1 MNIYCGNNA
10 HHPDLVNGIRTLG
23 TRHQCLR
30 KGIQNGESLPVDP
43 SFLLPYQ
50 PINPEKK
57 YCGDRQ
63 AIPDGYDR
71 MGGLYECY
79 LSGVGVGKK
88 KKAIKSTKSAKKSK
102 KSKKSKKKSKK
113 KCKCLKKN
121 GEGCRYPSKSP
132 TRYCGIHKDCKR
144 HK

>member
-88 KKAIKSTKSAKKSK
+88 KKAIKSTKSAKKRK
-102 KSKKSKKKSKK
+102 KSKKSKKKSEKK
-113 KCKCLKKN
+113 MVQQ
-121 GEGCRYPSKSP
+121 
-132 TRYCGIHKDCKR
+132 
-144 HK
+144 

>member
-10 HHPDLVNGIRTLG
+10 NHPDLVNGRRSLG

-30 KGIQNGESLPVDP
+30 KGIQNGESMPLDP

-57 YCGDRQ
+57 YCGDL
-63 AIPDGYDR
+63 ASLPDGYDR

-88 KKAIKSTKSAKKSK
+88 KTAMKSK
-102 KSKKSKKKSKK
+102 KKSKKSKK

-132 TRYCGIHKDCKR
+132 TRYCGVHKNCKR

>member
-10 HHPDLVNGIRTLG
+10 HHPDLVNGIRSLG
-23 TRHQCLR
+23 TRNQCLR
-30 KGIQNGESLPVDP
+30 KGLKNGESLPVDP

-57 YCGDRQ
+57 YCGVRDN
-63 AIPDGYDR
+63 IPDGYDR

-88 KKAIKSTKSAKKSK
+88 KKAMKSI
-102 KSKKSKKKSKK
+102 KKSKKKSIKKSKKKSK

-121 GEGCRYPSKSP
+121 GENCRYSSKSP

-144 HK
+144 QK